1 MLAIEFNE
9 LKKWSVVYND
19 ETPIEI
25 FLEPSTVTNKF
36 RIVVDF
42 VRRLSEFHGDKF
54 DSWFYKFIKDAEEPF
69 RKLEEIE
76 KIMAKKNK
84 TPAEENAC
92 IRIPTT
98 SKDKIA
104 EIITKRVDKIKQ
116 FVDGYLDAKNIDYSK
131 FVDESKAAKKN
142 SILFREDEIDKIIRL
157 SCYLKIYSFITNRAH
172 FESGQ
177 TFHRDVYN
185 LFASDVI
192 QTNVV
197 SKIFDIIKTKTY
209 RYNMTDRFMWD
220 YIKRFHCKD
229 VGVHVIEIF
238 NFIMNNIIILCE
250 EERNPIIYFIGVV
263 DESIK
268 WFLRSVYK
276 GTMVYEDEIST
287 EDIHDSSFGNNLMNY
302 SYNDTI
308 GRLKQ
313 IAYAKIYKEL
323 EKQNTSI
330 DQDDSITNFRSRIED
345 KTIIKFTS
353 PLCDCIVFP
362 FLSRIT
368 EMPYHHFKMIP
379 ADQAAV
385 LSFYLNTLLQKVFK
399 SDFQHVF
406 TLLDYYPANVPSFNT
421 TYSITQKNKEQFIC
435 DYNKL
440 KNFFGF
446 NNATIEHDVISH
458 FIGRTTRLSFEHL
471 LTGKKATGIQSSRV
485 ETDMSQLLLT
495 FFSGKLEYKIN
506 MLSDLLNKDF

>member
-1 MLAIEFNE
+1 
-9 LKKWSVVYND
+9 
-19 ETPIEI
+19 
-25 FLEPSTVTNKF
+25 
-36 RIVVDF
+36 
-42 VRRLSEFHGDKF
+42 
-54 DSWFYKFIKDAEEPF
+54 
-69 RKLEEIE
+69 
-76 KIMAKKNK
+76 
-84 TPAEENAC
+84 
-92 IRIPTT
+92 
-98 SKDKIA
+98 
-104 EIITKRVDKIKQ
+104 
-116 FVDGYLDAKNIDYSK
+116 
-131 FVDESKAAKKN
+131 
-142 SILFREDEIDKIIRL
+142 
-157 SCYLKIYSFITNRAH
+157 
-172 FESGQ
+172 
-177 TFHRDVYN
+177 
-185 LFASDVI
+185 
-192 QTNVV
+192 
-197 SKIFDIIKTKTY
+197 
-209 RYNMTDRFMWD
+209 MWD

-313 IAYAKIYKEL
+313 VAYSKIYKEL

-330 DQDDSITNFRSRIED
+330 DQNDSIINFRSRIED

-353 PLCDCIVFP
+353 PLCDCVVFP
-362 FLSRIT
+362 LLSRMT

-406 TLLDYYPANVPSFNT
+406 TLLDYYPSNVPSYNT
-421 TYSITQKNKEQFIC
+421 TYSITQKNKEQFIS

-471 LTGKKATGIQSSRV
+471 LTGKKATGIQSSKV
-485 ETDMSQLLLT
+485 ETDMSQILLM
-495 FFSGKLEYKIN
+495 FFSGKLEHKIS